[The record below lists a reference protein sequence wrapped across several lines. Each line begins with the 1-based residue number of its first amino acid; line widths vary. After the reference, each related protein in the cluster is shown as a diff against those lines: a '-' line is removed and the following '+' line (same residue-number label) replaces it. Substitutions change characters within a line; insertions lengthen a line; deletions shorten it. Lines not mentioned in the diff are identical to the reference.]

1 MRHVTTAILSLT
13 AALSVSL
20 VTSSALAFRCGGRV
34 IEAGDRI
41 HEVRARCGEPASIV
55 TSAEEHTTFAA
66 TGGSG
71 GRFRSA
77 IGGTAV
83 TRTIAIETWI
93 YDRGPSR
100 AMVELR
106 FRDGILV
113 SITRLG
119 RGVRRGAIEQPI
131 HPRMTAW
138 RRA

>member
-1 MRHVTTAILSLT
+1 MRPVLTATLSLA

-20 VTSSALAFRCGGRV
+20 VTSSALAFRCDGRV
-34 IEAGDRI
+34 IEVGDRI

-55 TSAEEHTTFAA
+55 PSTEEHTTFAA
-66 TGGSG
+66 AG
-71 GRFRSA
+71 GRGSRS
-77 IGGTAV
+77 GLSGTSV

-100 AMVELR
+100 AMVELV

-113 SITRLG
+113 RITRLG
-119 RGVRRGAIEQPI
+119 RGVRRGALELPT
-131 HPRMTAW
+131 HRHDPADR